1 MILIDYTQI
10 AIGSLMV
17 ALNRGQDLDTDL
29 VRHITLNN
37 LRFYRSKFKDECGE
51 LVICCDS
58 RHYWRRDYFPNYK
71 ANRKKDRE
79 STGHD
84 WDLIFETL
92 NDIRDELKAHFPY
105 KVVDVYG
112 AEADDIIAVLVRE
125 RADTKNVI
133 ISSDKD
139 FIQLHSENVLQYSPV
154 TKKMI
159 KNDDPWSYLAE
170 HILRGDRSDGI
181 PNVLSPDDTFTAS
194 KRQKPIRKIVIA
206 ELLEGMMFLDAER
219 QPDTL
224 ATVARCPKDTW
235 MRNWQRNKTL
245 IDLSKIP
252 DEVLINIVE
261 EYDSVLVAK
270 RSELFNY
277 FVENKLTDLI
287 DRLGEY

>member
-1 MILIDYTQI
+1 MILVDYNQI

-17 ALNRGQDLDTDL
+17 ALNRGQDLDINL

-37 LRFYRSKFKDECGE
+37 LRFYRSKFKEECGE

-71 ANRKKDRE
+71 ANRKKERE

-125 RADTKNVI
+125 RADDKNII

-139 FIQLHSENVLQYSPV
+139 FIQLHSDTVLQYSPV
-154 TKKMI
+154 TKKI
-159 KNDDPWSYLAE
+159 VNGKEPVAYLRE

-181 PNVLSPDDTFTAS
+181 PNILSPDDTFTES
-194 KRQKPIRKIVIA
+194 KRQKPIRKSVVVDV
-206 ELLEGMMFLDAER
+206 LEGLER
-219 QPDTL
+219 FEPTL
-224 ATVARCPKDTW
+224 LHNVARCAKDTW
-235 MRNWQRNKTL
+235 IRNWQRNETL

-261 EYDSVLVAK
+261 EYDSVLVGK